1 MPIICLP
8 NCAYL
13 SEVSRVIAIYRKLEE
28 LGADVVMASHG
39 GTFEF
44 ELDQEGI
51 PYERIEP
58 RMSENLCQRYI
69 DAGIK
74 GPEGIL
80 KKQGLCVLRI
90 NKKYFLT
97 NDLTFVCSTY
107 MTKRLCQLSTR
118 LNI

>member
-28 LGADVVMASHG
+28 LEADVIMASHG

-44 ELDQEGI
+44 QLDQEGI

-58 RMSENLCQRYI
+58 LMSEDLCQRYI
-69 DAGIK
+69 QAGIK

-80 KKQGLCVLRI
+80 TKDEIFDAVQSEIDGALVGGAS
-90 NKKYFLT
+90 LT
-97 NDLTFVCSTY
+97 ADSFVGIIKTASG
-107 MTKRLCQLSTR
+107 
-118 LNI
+118 